1 MTHTLFQTFKY
12 SLVKIDDKKSEAE
25 LDSELGFSS
34 TLSIPVRRAI
44 QSETIFQKV
53 GDKQVVRV

>member
-1 MTHTLFQTFKY
+1 MIRNQKL
-12 SLVKIDDKKSEAE
+12 S